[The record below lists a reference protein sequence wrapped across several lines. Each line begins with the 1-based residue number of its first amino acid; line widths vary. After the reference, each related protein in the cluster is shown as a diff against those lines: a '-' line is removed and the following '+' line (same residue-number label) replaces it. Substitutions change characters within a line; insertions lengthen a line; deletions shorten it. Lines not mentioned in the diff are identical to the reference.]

1 MIVLG
6 LTGSVGMGKSA
17 TAKMFADEGA
27 PVFDADAAV
36 HRLYQG
42 EAAPLI
48 EAAFPGTVSAG
59 RVDRERLSRA
69 VVGNEEAFARLE
81 AIIHPLVRKAR
92 EEFLVAAKADG
103 AEVAVL
109 DIPLLFETGGE
120 RKVDKIVVVSAP
132 HPVQKERVLARPDM
146 TEGKFSAIVAKQMP
160 DSEKRKRADFVI
172 DTSRGFEAAR
182 EDVRAILRT
191 LSKTKGK
198 R

>member
-17 TAKMFADEGA
+17 TAKMFADEGV

-36 HRLYQG
+36 HTLYEG

-92 EEFLVAAKADG
+92 EQFLAAAKVDG
-103 AEVAVL
+103 AEVVVL

-132 HPVQKERVLARPDM
+132 HLVQKERVLARPDM

-160 DSEKRKRADFVI
+160 DSEKHKRADFVI

-191 LSKTKGK
+191 LSKTKDK

>member
-17 TAKMFADEGA
+17 TAKMFADEGV

-36 HRLYQG
+36 HTLYEG

-92 EEFLVAAKADG
+92 EQFLAAAKADG

-109 DIPLLFETGGE
+109 DIPLLFETGGD

-191 LSKTKGK
+191 LSKTKDK

>member
-17 TAKMFADEGA
+17 TAKMFADEGV

-36 HRLYQG
+36 HRLYDG
-42 EAAPLI
+42 EAAPMI
-48 EAAFPGTVSAG
+48 AAAFPAVVSAG

-69 VVGNEEAFARLE
+69 VVGNSEAFARLE

-92 EEFLVAAKADG
+92 ERFLAAAKAKG

-120 RKVDKIVVVSAP
+120 QEVDKIVVVSAP
-132 HPVQKERVLARPDM
+132 APVQKERVLARPSM
-146 TEGKFSAIVAKQMP
+146 TNEKFSAILAKQVP
-160 DSEKRKRADFVI
+160 DSEKRRRADFVI

-182 EDVRAILRT
+182 AEVRAILRN
-191 LSKTKGK
+191 LSETQGK